1 MVRFLEPMR
10 IFASTRIGHVENFQ
24 QPKILQSEVLLQ
36 SEKMADGEP
45 PKMTSVKT
53 SKKDFKTVTTTKN
66 RIVKAINACE
76 DDELAIEYIQT
87 ELPKAL
93 QEYVD
98 ALLEAAGLE
107 EKIQTDENYK
117 FLAKLDFQSMVTADR
132 IIDTHV
138 KETRVKSLLDEV
150 QRSNAAVG
158 KV

>member
-1 MVRFLEPMR
+1 
-10 IFASTRIGHVENFQ
+10 
-24 QPKILQSEVLLQ
+24 
-36 SEKMADGEP
+36 MADGEP